1 MISKPQTDKIFFGK
15 SRGMTAF
22 RFGSGPESLQGVK
35 KCKILFGFMQYLSL
49 FLRIF
54 VTHFQLLLRT
64 TAASEISA
72 SAPAVKPARIQ
83 FIDVLRAFAILMM
96 LQGHFV
102 DTTLA
107 AEFRNPDH
115 PVYSAWYF
123 MRGLTAPIF
132 FFTTGLVF
140 VFLLLKDGRPLAEN
154 ARVQKGLR
162 RGLMLIGLGYLLKI
176 NLFGLLTGYF
186 HAWYFTLDVLHS
198 IGVALLLLIGFYA
211 LGRKTGVPLW
221 ILLTIAAF
229 SAFLLDPVFKSVN
242 YSAWPTFLANFF
254 TVEYGSIFTPIPW
267 VGYTLFGGLA
277 GYVLHH
283 RPRLAFTHAFPL
295 FLAALGYAISYFSAA
310 ILMKLYFLTDIEI
323 FKSLAYS
330 NTLFWR
336 LGHVLIVQGIFM
348 WGIAR
353 MKTVPA
359 LWTKIGS
366 ETLTIYSVHYVV
378 LFGTWLGFGIS
389 TFWINSL
396 SPWVCAFGAIA
407 FVGSFVVLIRHIEQ
421 VREFLYVTVPAQ
433 ARYQWRLNRVLA
445 LRSLSR
451 RLHARQKV
459 RTLSFIRYF
468 LF

>member
-1 MISKPQTDKIFFGK
+1 
-15 SRGMTAF
+15 
-22 RFGSGPESLQGVK
+22 
-35 KCKILFGFMQYLSL
+35 MQYLSL

-54 VTHFQLLLRT
+54 VIHFQLLLRT
-64 TAASEISA
+64 TAVSDLSA
-72 SAPAVKPARIQ
+72 SAPAAKPARIQ

-107 AEFRNPDH
+107 AQFRDPDH
-115 PVYSAWYF
+115 PIYSAWYF

-140 VFLLLKDGRPLAEN
+140 VFLLLKDGRPLADN
-154 ARVQKGLR
+154 VRVQKGLR
-162 RGLMLIGLGYLLKI
+162 RGLMLIGLGYLLKV
-176 NLFGLLTGYF
+176 NVFGLLTGYF
-186 HAWYFTLDVLHS
+186 HSWYFTLDVLHC
-198 IGVALLLLIGFYA
+198 IGIALLLLIGFYA
-211 LGRKTGVPLW
+211 LGRKTGIPLW
-221 ILLTIAAF
+221 ILLTVAAF
-229 SAFLLDPVFKSVN
+229 TAFLMDPVLKSIDF
-242 YSAWPTFLANFF
+242 SAWPQFLSNFF
-254 TVEYGSIFTPIPW
+254 TVAYGSVFTPVPW

-283 RPRLAFTHAFPL
+283 RPKLAFTHVFPV
-295 FLAALGYAISYFSAA
+295 FLAGLGYAISYFSAV
-310 ILMKLYFLTDIEI
+310 ILMKLHYSTDLEI
-323 FKSLAYS
+323 FKSLAYN

-353 MKTVPA
+353 MKNVPA

-396 SPWVCAFGAIA
+396 SPWVCALGALA
-407 FVGSFVVLIRHIEQ
+407 FVGSFILLIRYIEP
-421 VREFLYVTVPAQ
+421 VREWVYKTLPAF
-433 ARYQWRLNRVLA
+433 ARYQFRVTRVLV
-445 LRSLSR
+445 LRALSR

-459 RTLSFIRYF
+459 RTLSLIRYF